1 MIASPIFLAGDL
13 DSPLGT
19 LRVVTDEHDRLVAL
33 EFDGHEERMRRLL
46 TLHHGAVVLRS
57 RRPPRA
63 IADALAAFFAG
74 RYGAVDKLH
83 TNPGGTD
90 FQRRVWSALRGIAP
104 GKTESY
110 GVLATRIGCP
120 GGSRAVGRA
129 NGQNPIAIVVPCHR
143 VLGADGTLT
152 GYGGGVERKAWL
164 LAHERA
170 PFEPQRAVA
179 RPARRAASRAR

>member
-1 MIASPIFLAGDL
+1 MVASPVFLAGDL

-33 EFDGHEERMRRLL
+33 EFDSHEERMHRLL
-46 TLHHGAVVLRS
+46 TLHHGAFALRS

-63 IADALAAFFAG
+63 IADALTAFFAG
-74 RYGAVDKLH
+74 SYRAVDGLD
-83 TNPGGTD
+83 TSPGGTA
-90 FQRRVWSALRGIAP
+90 FQRRVWRALRDIPP

-170 PFEPQRAVA
+170 PFEPQRSVA
-179 RPARRAASRAR
+179 RPARRAASLAR